1 MKAETKT
8 LWSLTATGSE
18 TDKKLAELVEVY
30 FGNPSKMI
38 GYAIVKNGDKSS
50 AKFIED
56 YEDAVKAVCDVYC
69 VEEETVYRSASFARM
84 TRIPTSEDV
93 EIQSF
98 YDRLVDLGFKITH
111 TGGGCTAF
119 YKEWDV
125 GTKEPVFVMVSQEA
139 NADIDREYLEE
150 LGISVG
156 LYVNDDME
164 GEYFFTHEVGEALA
178 QIEILCRLMDSK
190 LFTVTQ

>member
-1 MKAETKT
+1 MKTETKT

-18 TDKKLAELVEVY
+18 TTKKLAELVEVY
-30 FGNPSKMI
+30 LGNPSKMI
-38 GYAIVKNGDKSS
+38 GYAIIQNGDHSNG
-50 AKFIED
+50 KFIED
-56 YEDAVKAVCDVYC
+56 YEDAVRAVCNVYC
-69 VEEETVYRSASFARM
+69 VEEDTVYRSASFARL
-84 TRIPTSEDV
+84 TRIPTSEDR

-98 YDRLVDLGFKITH
+98 YDHLERLGFTITH

-119 YKEWDV
+119 YKEWNV
-125 GTKEPVFVMVSQEA
+125 GTKEPVFIMVSQEA
-139 NADIDREYLEE
+139 NAEIDREYLEE

-156 LYVNDDME
+156 LYANADME
-164 GEYFFTHEVGEALA
+164 GEYFLTHEVGEAVA